1 MAKNEEKADIASK
14 IKEAVSELNEL
25 IREAKKGG
33 LSVVLKT
40 NESVMAESTPP
51 LRVTIFETKEY

>member
-1 MAKNEEKADIASK
+1 MTKNEEKVEIASK
-14 IKEAVSELNEL
+14 IKEVVSVLNEL

-51 LRVTIFETKEY
+51 LRVTIFETTEY

>member
-1 MAKNEEKADIASK
+1 MAKNEEKVEIASK
-14 IKEAVSELNEL
+14 IKEVVSVLNEL

-51 LRVTIFETKEY
+51 LRVTIFETTEY